1 MQDQADFAQNISI
14 AISRRKAFEM
24 AAELGLGSAALAGGL
39 GTGMAANPPEA
50 GGGLPKKNY
59 KFVYVCHLTSSQFF
73 TPTIYGIQDACVFL
87 GCSYQWTGSKNSVVS
102 EMVDAMQTAI
112 AG

>member
-1 MQDQADFAQNISI
+1 MDNEIQDQADFAQNISI

-24 AAELGLGSAALAGGL
+24 AAKLGLGSAAFAGGL

-59 KFVYVCHLTSSQFF
+59 KFVYVCHLTSSQFLRLWKDF
-73 TPTIYGIQDACVFL
+73 HKKNYEQSGIRQSSL
-87 GCSYQWTGSKNSVVS
+87 GLERKNSRVYYAAV
-102 EMVDAMQTAI
+102 
-112 AG
+112 G